1 MIREDAAHA
10 LHRWREVI
18 ASGFVALAGVWI
30 AAQGGFVLLPVGLCV
45 IALAAALALQALR
58 RLRFAQ
64 APAAPGMVE
73 VDEAQIAYLSPDGGG
88 FVGLPELIEIRLL
101 TLRGKRY
108 WRLRQA
114 DGQALLVP
122 VDAMGAEQLFDAFA
136 ALPGMDSAALLAALE
151 SRPAGNT
158 LPVLDGMSHP
168 VWHRPGAGLARR

>member
-1 MIREDAAHA
+1 MIRPEVLQA
-10 LHRWREVI
+10 LNRWREVI
-18 ASGFVALAGVWI
+18 ASGGVALAGLWI
-30 AAQGGFVLLPVGLCV
+30 AWQGGYVLLPFGLCV

-64 APAAPGMVE
+64 APATPGVVE

-88 FVGLPELIEIRLL
+88 FVGLPDLVEIRLL
-101 TLRGKRY
+101 TLRGKRF

-122 VDAMGAEQLFDAFA
+122 VDAMGADQLFDAFA
-136 ALPGMDSAALLAALE
+136 ALPNMDSAALLAALE
-151 SRPAGNT
+151 TKASGNALPA
-158 LPVLDGMSHP
+158 LDGMSHP